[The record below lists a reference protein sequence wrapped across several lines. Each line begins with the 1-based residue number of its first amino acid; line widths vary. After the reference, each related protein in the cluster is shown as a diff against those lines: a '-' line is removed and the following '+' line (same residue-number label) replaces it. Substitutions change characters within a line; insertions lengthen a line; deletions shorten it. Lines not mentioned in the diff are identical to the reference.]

1 MLLSKVKLL
10 LVVDFDD
17 DVLIVVV
24 EDDDEDIDGNK
35 NRRKSCRLYCTL
47 RKLNNAMHVMSTE

>member
-1 MLLSKVKLL
+1 MKLL
-10 LVVDFDD
+10 LVADFDD

-24 EDDDEDIDGNK
+24 EDEDEDIDGNK

-47 RKLNNAMHVMSTE
+47 RKLNNAMHAMSTE